1 MQVRN
6 MLEELSDTAL
16 RDYIVRTVETLRQL
30 QNESDRRR
38 KHLRG
43 DAWMCDA
50 GKWWGMSSQGISGPW
65 NNETAAHYAADDEF
79 PKAQKANIR

>member
-6 MLEELSDTAL
+6 LSDASL
-16 RDYIVRTVETLRQL
+16 RDHIARTVETLRLL

-43 DAWMCDA
+43 DAWVCNA

-79 PKAQKANIR
+79 PEAQKANIQ